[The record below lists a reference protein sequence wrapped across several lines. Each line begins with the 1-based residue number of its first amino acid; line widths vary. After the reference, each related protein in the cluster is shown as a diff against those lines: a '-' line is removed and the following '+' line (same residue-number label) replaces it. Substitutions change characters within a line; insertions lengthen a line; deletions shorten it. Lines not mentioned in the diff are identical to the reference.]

1 LLALSATR
9 LFITSHVVDG
19 NCPVNKLVE
28 MFNTCRG
35 RLGVDDGSSCT
46 SPSRRLKLTSRTMM
60 LLDDISSNDRPLDS
74 KLWDRLRRSRP
85 LSIPRDA
92 EICPSRDFDVTETSV
107 TVPSVPQATPSHV
120 QQSVPF
126 FHDKPRPPS
135 FESPV
140 RNWRREL
147 LSCSEQELAGGR
159 EATRRS
165 ASQRPK

>member
-1 LLALSATR
+1 
-9 LFITSHVVDG
+9 
-19 NCPVNKLVE
+19 

-35 RLGVDDGSSCT
+35 WLGVDDGSSCI

-60 LLDDISSNDRPLDS
+60 LLDDISSDGRPPDS

-85 LSIPRDA
+85 LSMPRDA
-92 EICPSRDFDVTETSV
+92 EICPSRAFDVTETSV

-126 FHDKPRPPS
+126 FHDKPRPP
-135 FESPV
+135 FCESPA

-147 LSCSEQELAGGR
+147 LSWSEQELASGR
-159 EATRRS
+159 KATRKS
-165 ASQRPK
+165 ASARPRKGTGNPLLNFLYKEFSCMAS

>member
-1 LLALSATR
+1 
-9 LFITSHVVDG
+9 
-19 NCPVNKLVE
+19 

-46 SPSRRLKLTSRTMM
+46 SPSRLLKLTSRTMM
-60 LLDDISSNDRPLDS
+60 LLEDISSNGKPPDS

-85 LSIPRDA
+85 PSMPKDA

-107 TVPSVPQATPSHV
+107 TVLSVPQAIPSHV

-126 FHDKPRPPS
+126 FHNKPRPPS
-135 FESPV
+135 CESPA

-147 LSCSEQELAGGR
+147 FSCSEQELAGGR
-159 EATRRS
+159 KATRRR
-165 ASQRPK
+165 ASPRPK